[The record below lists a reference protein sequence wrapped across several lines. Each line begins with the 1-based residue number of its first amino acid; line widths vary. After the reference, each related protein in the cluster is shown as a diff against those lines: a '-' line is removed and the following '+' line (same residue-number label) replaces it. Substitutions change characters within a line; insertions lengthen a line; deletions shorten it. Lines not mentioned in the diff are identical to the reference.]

1 MIGVPAGEKA
11 EMELLLR
18 LAIQTRLAPSMAMP
32 DGALRPPPVYP
43 PVGEM
48 GLPVLSDSPMAL
60 LLLLT
65 NQTLSE
71 ESMATRVSS
80 FEAVA
85 EVADS
90 VNWVVDEG
98 GLRR

>member
-1 MIGVPAGEKA
+1 MGAPAEVKA

-18 LAIQTRLAPSMAMP
+18 LVIQTRFEPSMAMP

-48 GLPVLSDSPMAL
+48 GLPVLSDSPRAL
-60 LLLLT
+60 LLLPT

-71 ESMATRVSS
+71 ESMATGVSS
-80 FEAVA
+80 LEVFAAVA
-85 EVADS
+85 VSENCVAI
-90 VNWVVDEG
+90 G
-98 GLRR
+98 GAARR